1 MTLHLDDKVAGA
13 VLGAASG
20 DALGHPTEF
29 LSAESIRQR
38 FPPDGVEGYELWWE
52 REGERFAPYTDD
64 TQMAEVVP
72 QKSSQGTPC

>member
-1 MTLHLDDKVAGA
+1 MTLHLDNKVAGA
-13 VLGAASG
+13 VLGAAIG

-52 REGERFAPYTDD
+52 RGGREVDAACLLHEGIGRR
-64 TQMAEVVP
+64 
-72 QKSSQGTPC
+72 

>member
-1 MTLHLDDKVAGA
+1 MTSFNDMVAGV
-13 VLGAASG
+13 VLGAAIG

-52 REGERFAPYTDD
+52 REGERL
-64 TQMAEVVP
+64 TQRVLYMRE
-72 QKSSQGTPC
+72 